1 MTFEET
7 MKKAKDSLQTLLT
20 ADNTEAVTGIV
31 ADLDSLNAEYKK
43 RGEKIGELQETVV
56 KYVRSTSFGTPSG
69 DDSENGGT
77 KSIDDLISDSLEK
90 SLKNKKKRGKKKWQN
105 FLCPNSGLWCSP
117 L

>member
-56 KYVRSTSFGTPSG
+56 KYVRNTSFGTPSG
-69 DDSENGGT
+69 DDSENGDT
-77 KSIDDLISDSLEK
+77 KSIDEIISDSLEK
-90 SLKNKKKRGKKKWQN
+90 IIEKQKEKR
-105 FLCPNSGLWCSP
+105 
-117 L
+117 